1 MTNPLVLETLQKF
14 RIIIGAVRQHSQAL
28 EAACG
33 ISGAQV
39 WVLASI
45 ADAPDITVSQLSQAL
60 SVHVSTASNLLDKLA
75 RAGLV
80 ERIRSEED
88 RRVVRLRLTEAGRD
102 ILARAPRPL
111 TGLIVDALE
120 KMPSDALTRLDSEL
134 SCLIGNLN
142 LVDRNAANVPLSNLV
157 R

>member
-39 WVLASI
+39 WVLANI

-80 ERIRSEED
+80 ERIRNEED
-88 RRVVRLRLTEAGRD
+88 RRVVRLRLTEAGSD

>member
-80 ERIRSEED
+80 ERIRNEED
-88 RRVVRLRLTEAGRD
+88 RRVVRLRLTEAGSD

-134 SCLIGNLN
+134 SSLIGNLN

>member
-39 WVLASI
+39 WVLANI

>member
-39 WVLASI
+39 WVLANI

-80 ERIRSEED
+80 ERIRNEED
-88 RRVVRLRLTEAGRD
+88 RRVVRLRLTEAGSD

-134 SCLIGNLN
+134 SSLIGNLN